1 MNKEGKFITDNLA
14 LAPYLFNEGLHY
26 LGLTRGI
33 GKNQKPKI
41 IFIFEDPKNIGKD
54 LEKAFLN
61 SREKRYRDSM
71 HYFRSQIQKA
81 LNNQATLITLGEDNG

>member
-1 MNKEGKFITDNLA
+1 MKKESIFATDNLA
-14 LAPYLFNEGLHY
+14 LAPYLFNEGLKY
-26 LGLTRGI
+26 LGLTKGI

-41 IFIFEDPKNIGKD
+41 IFIFDDPKNIGKD

-61 SREKRYRDSM
+61 SNEKKYRDSM

-81 LNNQATLITLGEDNG
+81 LNNQVVLIDLGEDNG